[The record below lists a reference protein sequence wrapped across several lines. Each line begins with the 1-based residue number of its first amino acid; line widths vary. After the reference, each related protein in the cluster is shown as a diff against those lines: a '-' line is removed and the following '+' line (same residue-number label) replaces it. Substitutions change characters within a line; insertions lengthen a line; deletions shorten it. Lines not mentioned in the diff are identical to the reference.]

1 MSEKTTVA
9 VIGAAGSMGTKAS
22 TTLNEDVSYN
32 VLCVEAG
39 EVGIASL
46 RERELEPVDLAEA
59 LNKAEVVILAVP
71 DALIGTVAVE
81 IVPQMRSGAML
92 IGLDPAAP
100 HAGRLPERKD
110 VSYFFTHP
118 AHPPLFNDES
128 DEKAR
133 RDYFGGVAK
142 QAIVCALLQGPEDD
156 YARGEAI
163 AKRMFGPILR
173 SHRVTIDQMAILE
186 PALSET
192 VAATCL
198 TVVREALD
206 EAIARGVPAEAAR
219 DFLLGHLNVEL
230 AILFDVIPWEMS
242 DGAKEAVADAKPV
255 LFHSDWKKVFE
266 ADELLTSTRR
276 ITTPKQVGTGS
287 GA

>member
-1 MSEKTTVA
+1 
-9 VIGAAGSMGTKAS
+9 
-22 TTLNEDVSYN
+22 
-32 VLCVEAG
+32 
-39 EVGIASL
+39 
-46 RERELEPVDLAEA
+46 
-59 LNKAEVVILAVP
+59 
-71 DALIGTVAVE
+71 
-81 IVPQMRSGAML
+81 
-92 IGLDPAAP
+92 
-100 HAGRLPERKD
+100 
-110 VSYFFTHP
+110 
-118 AHPPLFNDES
+118 
-128 DEKAR
+128 
-133 RDYFGGVAK
+133 
-142 QAIVCALLQGPEDD
+142 
-156 YARGEAI
+156 
-163 AKRMFGPILR
+163 
-173 SHRVTIDQMAILE
+173 MAILE